1 MRAVGGA
8 DAGPERDVDSG
19 SGEAVVARVD
29 FGACVLLLDDG
40 ALIVARARGKLMGP
54 RKSLGNTV
62 VVGDRVRWERTP
74 SSGRAAD
81 EAVLESVTPRRSWFS
96 RRASGGR
103 AAEQVVAADPD
114 QVVLVTSVAEPDFS
128 RGLADRIFCQSEHAG
143 LPARLVLNKMDLAS
157 RSPGVDPEGLL
168 DDYARAGVPGH
179 RVCARTGEGI
189 DELRRACRGR
199 RSLFVGHSGVGKS
212 KVLNAL
218 VPGLALLEGA
228 VNEKTG
234 KGRHTTTAAVLVRPE
249 AGFELIDTPG
259 VRAFSP
265 WGIGP
270 GDLARTYREFQP
282 FLDSCRFGDCRHGGE
297 PGCAIAAAAAA
308 GQIASRRYASFV
320 KLQEELG
327 ELAAERRPR

>member
-1 MRAVGGA
+1 
-8 DAGPERDVDSG
+8 
-19 SGEAVVARVD
+19 
-29 FGACVLLLDDG
+29 VLLLDDG
-40 ALIVARARGKLMGP
+40 VLMAARARGKLMGP

-62 VVGDRVRWERTP
+62 VVGDRAGWERAA
-74 SSGRAAD
+74 SSGRAVD
-81 EAVLESVTPRRSWFS
+81 EAVLESVAPRRNWFS

-103 AAEQVVAADPD
+103 AVEQVVAADLD
-114 QVVLVTSVAEPDFS
+114 QVVLVASVAEPDFS
-128 RGLADRIFCQSEHAG
+128 RGLADRVFCQCEHAG

-157 RSPGVDPEGLL
+157 RSPAVDPEGLL

-189 DELRRACRGR
+189 DALRHACRGR

-234 KGRHTTTAAVLVRPE
+234 KGRHTTTAALLVRPE

-259 VRAFSP
+259 VRAFAP

-270 GDLARTYREFQP
+270 RDLDQAYREFRR
-282 FLDSCRFGDCRHGGE
+282 FLGACRFGDCRHTGE
-297 PGCAIAAAAAA
+297 PGCAVAAAVES
-308 GQIASRRYASFV
+308 GEIAPRRYESYV
-320 KLQEELG
+320 KLYG
-327 ELAAERRPR
+327 EL

>member
-1 MRAVGGA
+1 MRS
-8 DAGPERDVDSG
+8 AGDRRGRDVAEAS
-19 SGEAVVARVD
+19 SEAVVARVD

-40 ALIVARARGKLMGP
+40 GLIAARARGKLMGP

-62 VVGDRVRWERTP
+62 VVGDRVRWRIAP
-74 SSGRAAD
+74 SSGRATE
-81 EAVLESVTPRRSWFS
+81 EAILEGVARRRNWFS

-103 AAEQVVAADPD
+103 AAEQVVAADLD
-114 QVVLVTSVAEPDFS
+114 QVVLVASVAEPDFS
-128 RGLADRIFCQSEHAG
+128 RGLADRIFCQSEVAG
-143 LPARLVLNKMDLAS
+143 LPARLVLNKMDLAP
-157 RSPGVDPEGLL
+157 RTPGVDPDGLL
-168 DDYARAGVPGH
+168 EDYARAGVPGH
-179 RVCARTGEGI
+179 RVSARHGEGI
-189 DELRRACRGR
+189 EELRQACRGC

-228 VNEKTG
+228 VNAKTG

-265 WGIGP
+265 WGVGP
-270 GDLARTYREFQP
+270 DDLDRAYREFRP
-282 FLDSCRFGDCRHGGE
+282 LLGACRFGDCRHAGE

-308 GQIASRRYASFV
+308 GGIAPRRHASYL
-320 KLQEELG
+320 KLLEELRQDG
-327 ELAAERRPR
+327 RRPSA

>member
-1 MRAVGGA
+1 MGR
-8 DAGPERDVDSG
+8 G
-19 SGEAVVARVD
+19 SGDAVVARVD

-40 ALIVARARGKLMGP
+40 GLMAARARGKLMGP

-62 VVGDRVRWERTP
+62 VVGDLARWELAA
-74 SSGRAAD
+74 SSGRAVD
-81 EAVLESVTPRRSWFS
+81 EAVLEGVAPRRNWFS

-103 AAEQVVAADPD
+103 AAEQVVAADLD
-114 QVVLVTSVAEPDFS
+114 QVVLVASVAEPDFS
-128 RGLADRIFCQSEHAG
+128 RGLADRVFCQCEHAG

-157 RSPGVDPEGLL
+157 RSPTVDPEGLL

-189 DELRRACRGR
+189 DALRHTCRGR

-249 AGFELIDTPG
+249 PAFELIDTPG
-259 VRAFSP
+259 VRAFAP

-270 GDLARTYREFQP
+270 RDLDQAYREFRP
-282 FLDSCRFGDCRHGGE
+282 FLGTCRFGDCRHTGE
-297 PGCAIAAAAAA
+297 PGCAIAAAAET
-308 GQIASRRYASFV
+308 GEIAPRRYASYL
-320 KLQEELG
+320 KLHG
-327 ELAAERRPR
+327 EL

>member
-1 MRAVGGA
+1 MSGA
-8 DAGPERDVDSG
+8 GAGPEHDVEHG
-19 SGEAVVARVD
+19 SSEAVVARVD

-40 ALIVARARGKLMGP
+40 GLIAARARGKLMGP

-62 VVGDRVRWERTP
+62 VVGDRVRWERAP
-74 SSGRAAD
+74 SSGRAA
-81 EAVLESVTPRRSWFS
+81 EEGVLEGVAPRRNWFS

-103 AAEQVVAADPD
+103 AAEQVVAADLD

-143 LPARLVLNKMDLAS
+143 LPARLVLNKMDLVS
-157 RSPGVDPEGLL
+157 RAPGVDPEGLL
-168 DDYARAGVPGH
+168 DDYARAGVHGH
-179 RVCARTGEGI
+179 RVSARTGEGI
-189 DELRRACRGR
+189 ETLRHACRGR

-249 AGFELIDTPG
+249 PGFELIDTPG

-265 WGIGP
+265 WGVGP
-270 GDLARTYREFQP
+270 GDLDRAYREFHP
-282 FLDSCRFGDCRHGGE
+282 FLGACRFGDCRHAGE
-297 PGCAIAAAAAA
+297 PGCAIVAAAAS
-308 GQIASRRYASFV
+308 GEIAPRRYASYQ
-320 KLQEELG
+320 KLLEELNEDAG
-327 ELAAERRPR
+327 ERRPD

>member
-1 MRAVGGA
+1 MGR
-8 DAGPERDVDSG
+8 G
-19 SGEAVVARVD
+19 SGDAVVARVD

-40 ALIVARARGKLMGP
+40 GLMAARARGKLMGP

-62 VVGDRVRWERTP
+62 VVGDMARWELAA
-74 SSGRAAD
+74 SSGRAVD
-81 EAVLESVTPRRSWFS
+81 EAVLEGVAPRRNWFS

-103 AAEQVVAADPD
+103 AAEQVVAADLD
-114 QVVLVTSVAEPDFS
+114 QVVLVASVAEPDFS
-128 RGLADRIFCQSEHAG
+128 RGLADRVFCQCEHAG

-157 RSPGVDPEGLL
+157 RSPTVDPEGLL

-189 DELRRACRGR
+189 DALRHTCRGR

-249 AGFELIDTPG
+249 PAFELIDTPG
-259 VRAFSP
+259 VRAFAP

-270 GDLARTYREFQP
+270 RDLDQAYREFRP
-282 FLDSCRFGDCRHGGE
+282 FLGTCRFGDCRHTGE
-297 PGCAIAAAAAA
+297 PGCAIAAAAET
-308 GQIASRRYASFV
+308 GEIAPRRYASYL
-320 KLQEELG
+320 KLHG
-327 ELAAERRPR
+327 EL